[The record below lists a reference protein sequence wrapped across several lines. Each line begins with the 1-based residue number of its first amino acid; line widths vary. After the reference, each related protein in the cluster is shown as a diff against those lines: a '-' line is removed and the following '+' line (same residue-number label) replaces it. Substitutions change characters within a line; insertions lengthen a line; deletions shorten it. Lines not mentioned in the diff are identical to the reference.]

1 MWRVPAPGERVEDGW
16 NVSFLREVDMTGDKE
31 QFLPRE
37 AFLRKRGAQRA
48 QYVPVFEGRMVHQY
62 DCSRKRYR
70 SGSGR
75 TAKWERNPRPG
86 RRSRRSFI

>member
-1 MWRVPAPGERVEDGW
+1 MERLCGVFPRLGERVEDGW

-48 QYVPVFEGRMVHQY
+48 QYVPVLDVY
-62 DCSRKRYR
+62 KRQFPFH
-70 SGSGR
+70 GSWL
-75 TAKWERNPRPG
+75 K
-86 RRSRRSFI
+86 